1 MPQNKYYINLWL
13 NKVMSHIMTILT
25 SIFIRNKSN
34 EDKNKILLEMQNN
47 IKWYAKINKRTKNS
61 SKSL

>member
-1 MPQNKYYINLWL
+1 
-13 NKVMSHIMTILT
+13 MSHIMTILT

-47 IKWYAKINKRTKNS
+47 IK
-61 SKSL
+61 